1 MYAWSSVC
9 KVTKS
14 CWRGVGLCECV
25 RGWRCRALSAA
36 RRRRCARSG
45 WRGRST
51 TLAARSPRWRRTTP
65 MAVRRTAC
73 VCEQAG
79 AGVDS
84 TARLLV
90 HARAALW
97 LPLCLPARL
106 VRAAD
111 SHQLLVRARLSVL
124 LLQPGVEH
132 CRFLARARLPSRAH
146 RVWLHWCLSAG
157 RAPCL
162 QVARTVTAHRPA

>member
-1 MYAWSSVC
+1 MPA
-9 KVTKS
+9 
-14 CWRGVGLCECV
+14 
-25 RGWRCRALSAA
+25 AL
-36 RRRRCARSG
+36 
-45 WRGRST
+45 
-51 TLAARSPRWRRTTP
+51 LPRWRPITP

-79 AGVDS
+79 AGVES
-84 TARLLV
+84 IARLLLR
-90 HARAALW
+90 ARAATW
-97 LPLCLPARL
+97 LSLCLPARL

-124 LLQPGVEH
+124 LLQPGKGVEH
-132 CRFLARARLPSRAH
+132 CQFLARARLPSRAH

-162 QVARTVTAHRPA
+162 RAARTASAHRPA